1 MRLLFDWPPVWTGMF
16 LVVIWWLSRALPVP
30 VFGVAGDV
38 GGGLLVLAGLGFM
51 ALAVWEMGRLR
62 TTIIPRRT
70 AHALVTS
77 GVFRISRN
85 PIYLGDALVLMGAC
99 LILDSLLGI
108 LLLPLF
114 VWAINTRFIEGEE
127 AHLQQAFG
135 ADFTEWSGQVRRW
148 L

>member
-1 MRLLFDWPPVWTGMF
+1 MF
-16 LVVIWWLSRALPVP
+16 LALIWWLSRALPLP

-38 GGGLLVLAGLGFM
+38 GGALVVLTGLAFM

-62 TTIIPRRT
+62 TTIIPRRK
-70 AHALVTS
+70 AQALVTS
-77 GVFRISRN
+77 GVFRLSRN

-114 VWAINTRFIEGEE
+114 VWVINIRFIEGEE
-127 AHLQQAFG
+127 VHLQQAFG
-135 ADFTEWSGQVRRW
+135 ADFAAWSGQVRRW